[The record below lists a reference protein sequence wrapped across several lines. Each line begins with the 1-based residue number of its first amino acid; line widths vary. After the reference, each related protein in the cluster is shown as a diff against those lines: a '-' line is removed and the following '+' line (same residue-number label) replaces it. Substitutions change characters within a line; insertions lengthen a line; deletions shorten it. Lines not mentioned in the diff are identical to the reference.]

1 MNVKFRFVFEV
12 HGILGEV
19 DIDGRRTSMTW
30 CTPNG
35 VTGGRRMVVTSKS
48 IPPFAVHEYNVLLR
62 IFLPVFETGSFIA
75 NLYLPYLLNEL
86 RGTIEVHSSSSNGP
100 NSKLLVSKEDPIEF
114 SIKPITCA
122 RSKKL
127 KEAMMGLIQQI
138 WAEHEKSNFY

>member
-35 VTGGRRMVVTSKS
+35 VTGGRRMVVTSTCLE
-48 IPPFAVHEYNVLLR
+48 ARENVLLR

-86 RGTIEVHSSSSNGP
+86 WGTIEVHSSSSNGP

-127 KEAMMGLIQQI
+127 KEAMLGLIQQI
-138 WAEHEKSNFY
+138 WAEHEKSNSY